1 MDNQEHVDAATLSML
16 KEILEDG
23 FAGLLETFIKD
34 SSERIEQLR
43 GVLEAKDC
51 DGIRRNAHSIKG
63 SASNLGANA
72 LASLASDLEIKG
84 RDEDL
89 SGADMLLEKIRS
101 EFSQVEDVM
110 QNMLKEM
117 E

>member
-1 MDNQEHVDAATLSML
+1 MDNQEHVDSATLSML

-23 FAGLLETFIKD
+23 FANLLETFIKD
-34 SSERIEQLR
+34 SNDRIEQLHD
-43 GVLEAKDC
+43 VLKDKDC

-63 SASNLGANA
+63 SASNLGANILA
-72 LASLASDLEIKG
+72 GLASELEIKG

-89 SGADMLLEKIRS
+89 SGAEITFEKIRN
-101 EFSQVEDVM
+101 EYSQVEKVM
-110 QNMLKEM
+110 QTMLKDM